1 MRPRNMLPP
10 AWHLLPA
17 IGFIG
22 LAACTSVPPPVQPIE
37 PPHPVAQ
44 VNLAEQTLERAIRAT
59 GQRPPN
65 LARAR
70 SLLEGLLAA
79 DDPDARALHPYARA
93 LLEQLGER
101 QRLTTLNERLT
112 EQLERSTAAL
122 EESEQ
127 RSATLQRKLDA
138 LAEIERSLAPRG
150 PAPQR

>member
-1 MRPRNMLPP
+1 MRPRTLLPP
-10 AWHLLPA
+10 AWRIVSALGLA
-17 IGFIG
+17 G
-22 LAACTSVPPPVQPIE
+22 LAACSAVPPPAAPAE
-37 PPHPVAQ
+37 APRPVAQ
-44 VNLAEQTLERAIRAT
+44 VNLAEQTLTRAIRAA

-79 DDPDARALHPYARA
+79 DDPNARALHPYARA
-93 LLEQLGER
+93 LLEQLSER
-101 QRLTTLNERLT
+101 QRLSTLNERLT

-127 RSATLQRKLDA
+127 RSAALQRKLDA

>member
-1 MRPRNMLPP
+1 MLPP

-17 IGFIG
+17 LGFIG

-138 LAEIERSLAPRG
+138 LAEIERSLAPLG

>member
-1 MRPRNMLPP
+1 MLPP

-17 IGFIG
+17 LGFIG

>member
-1 MRPRNMLPP
+1 MLPP
-10 AWHLLPA
+10 AWHLLP
-17 IGFIG
+17 
-22 LAACTSVPPPVQPIE
+22 VPPPVQPIE

-79 DDPDARALHPYARA
+79 DDPDARALHPYA
-93 LLEQLGER
+93 
-101 QRLTTLNERLT
+101 
-112 EQLERSTAAL
+112 QLERSTAAL

>member
-1 MRPRNMLPP
+1 MRPRNLLPP
-10 AWHLLPA
+10 VWRILTGVGLA
-17 IGFIG
+17 G
-22 LAACTSVPPPVQPIE
+22 LAACTSVPVPVPPVE
-37 PPHPVAQ
+37 PPRPVAQ
-44 VNLAEQTLERAIRAT
+44 VNLAEQALERAIRAN

-70 SLLEGLLAA
+70 SLLESLLAA

-112 EQLERSTAAL
+112 EQLERSTSAL

-127 RSATLQRKLDA
+127 RSAALQRKLDA